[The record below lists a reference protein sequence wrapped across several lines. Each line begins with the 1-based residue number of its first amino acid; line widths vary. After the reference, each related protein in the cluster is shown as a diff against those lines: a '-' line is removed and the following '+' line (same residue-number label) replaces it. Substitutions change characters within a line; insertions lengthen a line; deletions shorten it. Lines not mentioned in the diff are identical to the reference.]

1 MIERCPRSIDIKIQ
15 KESFRLLILSGFFA
29 YFNKAAGF
37 TACYALSFT
46 GNR

>member
-1 MIERCPRSIDIKIQ
+1 MPSFYRHKIQ

-29 YFNKAAGF
+29 DFNKAAAF